1 MKVIFIKD
9 LKGQGKK
16 GQIKEV
22 KDGYGQNFLIKQG
35 YAVLVTDT
43 SMKILHEE
51 NKRNEQQEQE
61 TIKECEKLKRKI
73 EKLKLQIKV
82 KTGREDRVFGNIS
95 SKQIITELKK
105 QKIDIDK
112 KKIIIDSPLS
122 CLGYHKVKINL
133 HKKVLATLT
142 VELIKES

>member
-43 SMKILHEE
+43 SMKILDEE

-61 TIKECEKLKRKI
+61 TIKECEELKRKI
-73 EKLKLQIKV
+73 EKLKLQIRV